1 MNVMVSFNSGMHTTT
16 RFLFFEDSCLGT
28 ASVGSH
34 NGSDSQR
41 FLISWTN
48 GTARKR
54 STGAR
59 RLNDDYLTGFDDD
72 VAHSAAAAY
81 CAKFIGGITGGGQTR
96 GKIEDARS

>member
-48 GTARKR
+48 GTARHGN
-54 STGAR
+54 GAR
-59 RLNDDYLTGFDDD
+59 ELGALTM
-72 VAHSAAAAY
+72 
-81 CAKFIGGITGGGQTR
+81 II
-96 GKIEDARS
+96 